1 MVFLRGFIWCL
12 AKKKKEKRKELCN
25 RSKRSSEWRE
35 EPGRPDCPS
44 VARFCGRGHTPAPR
58 LWRATPLVVG
68 KSQESNQSWIF
79 RRKSLLDAFRNEF
92 QNYKSEYFPF
102 WFCSLTSNCVS
113 KVLIVDL
120 IHEGQF
126 RSLILAFFFTS
137 NGSAMFLPVSRSHE
151 VVPEQLIGS
160 TSSRLTHLCAACL
173 PEPELTPL
181 TPTQCL

>member
-1 MVFLRGFIWCL
+1 MKGRAWKTRPSFGSTFLWT
-12 AKKKKEKRKELCN
+12 
-25 RSKRSSEWRE
+25 RSHPSSQA
-35 EPGRPDCPS
+35 
-44 VARFCGRGHTPAPR
+44 VASDSTRRQEITG
-58 LWRATPLVVG
+58 V
-68 KSQESNQSWIF
+68 KSKLDFQE
-79 RRKSLLDAFRNEF
+79 KSLLDTFRNEF

-102 WFCSLTSNCVS
+102 WFCSLTSNCGS

-126 RSLILAFFFTS
+126 RSLILAFFTS